1 MMDRSYDFDGIIR
14 SIILDETKYLRHYL
28 AKVEDNTDPL
38 FGGRV
43 LVTIPKLGWDTQEK
57 GQWARPRQVRGL
69 SVPKVGEWVEVY
81 FIDGSVNT
89 LAYMGIAL
97 EMQNMIPK
105 NYTGTSLHVLWEMP
119 GDKEQVIKYDADEK
133 KATLKF
139 EKLDID
145 IVDTLAVTA
154 DTKATLDCNDI
165 VVNGGA
171 EKAVLGTALDTWMT
185 GTLKV
190 WADTHTHA
198 FTAPAGPVGV
208 TATPLTAPTNYLS
221 NEIKIK

>member
-1 MMDRSYDFDGIIR
+1 MDRSYDFDGIIR
-14 SIILDETKYLRHYL
+14 SIVTEETKYLRHYL
-28 AKVEDNTDPL
+28 AKVEDNADQL
-38 FGGRV
+38 QKGRV
-43 LVTIPKLGWDTQEK
+43 LVTVPSLGWDTQAK

-97 EMQNMIPK
+97 EMQEMIPK

-119 GDKEQVIKYDADEK
+119 GDKEQVIKYDADDK
-133 KATLKF
+133 KATFKF
-139 EKLDID
+139 EKLD
-145 IVDTLAVTA
+145 VAVA
-154 DTKATLDCNDI
+154 DTMAVAAETKYTLDCDDI
-165 VVNGGA
+165 VYNGGT
-171 EKAVLGTALDTWMT
+171 EKAVLGTALNTWMT
-185 GTLKV
+185 NTLKV

-208 TATPLTAPTNYLS
+208 TATPLNAPANYLS
-221 NEIKIK
+221 DKMKLK